1 MYGIG
6 RSNLLSNA
14 VNCKYKT
21 ILVYLVYLTDKCHNI
36 LEVGMIQYVMA

>member
-6 RSNLLSNA
+6 RINLLSNA

-21 ILVYLVYLTDKCHNI
+21 ILVYLTDKCHNI

>member
-6 RSNLLSNA
+6 RINLLSNA
-14 VNCKYKT
+14 VNSKYKT
-21 ILVYLVYLTDKCHNI
+21 ILVYLVYFTDKCRNI